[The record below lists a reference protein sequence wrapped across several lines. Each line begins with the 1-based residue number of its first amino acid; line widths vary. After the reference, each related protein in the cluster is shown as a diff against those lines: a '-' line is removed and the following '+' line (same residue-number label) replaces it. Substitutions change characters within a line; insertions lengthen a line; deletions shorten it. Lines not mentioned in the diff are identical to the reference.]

1 VRWKAG
7 LLFGG
12 RGRQADAS
20 GGRGSTGN
28 GKEEERA
35 QQGNTGEERGNGLEP
50 LSAGP
55 RADKEGAREDV
66 RAVRADAFRAQI

>member
-1 VRWKAG
+1 VQWKEG

-20 GGRGSTGN
+20 GGRGGAGD

-35 QQGNTGEERGNGLEP
+35 QQGNTGEEREKWL
-50 LSAGP
+50 
-55 RADKEGAREDV
+55 GASV
-66 RAVRADAFRAQI
+66 G